1 MIFCGEEE
9 GVRIEYL
16 SEEGVE
22 MLQELVFDFVD
33 ICDRRIANKE
43 GGVVVV
49 GPGMLNKK
57 QARTNRNIT
66 ILSNDCIKDSLEI
79 VVAMVLQVCRIED

>member
-1 MIFCGEEE
+1 MIFCWEEE

-33 ICDRRIANKE
+33 ICDRRIADKE

-57 QARTNRNIT
+57 QTGT
-66 ILSNDCIKDSLEI
+66 DGKDSDIPFEN
-79 VVAMVLQVCRIED
+79 VLARIASSCGMFS